1 MLTDPNALAAKA
13 WEDAERAGE
22 DAYIEAVQTGV
33 ASSDI
38 AMAKGAVAAQAAI
51 AAVYAPRLAELEA
64 EVERLDVTVSAAEQ
78 RASQSEHRLHS
89 FRRSR
94 ASTSKA
100 LSEFIKAR
108 APELWPD
115 YAAVSVN
122 KSVYTD
128 DYTQEPTWEREMNIL
143 LYRAEKAEE
152 ELAAARAALGASHD
166 ADA

>member
-64 EVERLDVTVSAAEQ
+64 EVERLRDGLAEAIAAISDP
-78 RASQSEHRLHS
+78 RGLDDAICCSGHMCGCRGSSHRELLLHD
-89 FRRSR
+89 
-94 ASTSKA
+94 
-100 LSEFIKAR
+100 LSEVLAR
-108 APELWPD
+108 
-115 YAAVSVN
+115 
-122 KSVYTD
+122 T
-128 DYTQEPTWEREMNIL
+128 
-143 LYRAEKAEE
+143 
-152 ELAAARAALGASHD
+152 ALGASHD

>member
-64 EVERLDVTVSAAEQ
+64 EVERLRDGLAGAIAAISDP
-78 RASQSEHRLHS
+78 RGLDDAICCSGHMCGCRGSSHRELLLHD
-89 FRRSR
+89 
-94 ASTSKA
+94 
-100 LSEFIKAR
+100 LSEVLAR
-108 APELWPD
+108 
-115 YAAVSVN
+115 
-122 KSVYTD
+122 T
-128 DYTQEPTWEREMNIL
+128 
-143 LYRAEKAEE
+143 
-152 ELAAARAALGASHD
+152 ALGASHD